1 MRGGQVPS
9 VEPRM
14 MVGRDHVVVLI
25 RDLVVRPDV
34 RGRPSN
40 RVMPLLVVEGSGGSG
55 KSELLAATAGLM
67 EQRIPYARLDL
78 GSVRASTVPEIL
90 SALAFE
96 LSRWCRGYGRLTFP
110 RLVLARLA
118 MTETLDP
125 NDPTAARALLRD
137 RIVRQRGVDGT
148 VAVLKDAADELL
160 GALPARP
167 PVPLSSISR
176 LLIGAARASARWNL
190 AGRLVLGKHFEWFG
204 RHYAASGK
212 PIDALAA
219 LSLLAR
225 PPVTSTDQDTIDAIL
240 IAAFLADLRESFA
253 GVRRRAG
260 RQSLGCA
267 VLLDNADAKPAITF
281 LVAMAAARLQP
292 GGAGV
297 PLAVVA
303 ATSGNLTGRV
313 PLAQRVPFV
322 AEDVTFERFAART
335 GRPPQSSWMRS
346 VLDPLTEEQTAA
358 LVRRA
363 GLGVTSNEH
372 LVHLLHRATG
382 GWPRDTSLLLEPLRQ
397 HPVAG
402 DPAGHVDLGATC
414 RHLDPDLPGPTP
426 QAALAA
432 SLLAS
437 VPTDLHAALEIC
449 AAARDNDRALQLAT
463 QSDLLSRHDLQ
474 QVQRYAP
481 LLWRDGTPVL
491 LRRLLLQRLAR
502 RPKQWA
508 AVHTWLWEDYL
519 RDPAQ
524 LSPNS
529 LRDHTQEAALH
540 HLLASGNVV
549 GVARQIADD
558 WLDKL
563 PGGELLAML
572 DVVTS
577 APNPLDHQISPA
589 DLLLAA
595 TGTLSPADRP
605 GTPLTRLIVA
615 RWIADD
621 PFAGVDR
628 APLHLCISTG
638 YTTLADYCP
647 RGAEA
652 LLTEAQ
658 RHNDLAEW
666 WA

>member
-1 MRGGQVPS
+1 MRGEQVPH

-14 MVGRDHVVVLI
+14 MVGRDHAVALI
-25 RDLVVRPDV
+25 RELVARPDV

-40 RVMPLLVVEGSGGSG
+40 RAMPLLVVEGAGGSG
-55 KSELLAATAGLM
+55 KSELLAATAELM

-110 RLVLARLA
+110 RLMLARLA
-118 MTETLDP
+118 MTETLDQ

-160 GALPARP
+160 AALPARP
-167 PVPLSSISR
+167 TVPLSSISR
-176 LLIGAARASARWNL
+176 LVIGAARASARWNL
-190 AGRLVLGKHFEWFG
+190 AGRLVLGKHFAWFG

-225 PPVTSTDQDTIDAIL
+225 APVTSTDQDAIDAIL

-253 GVRRRAG
+253 GVRRSAG

-281 LVAMAAARLQP
+281 LAAMAEARLQP

-303 ATSGNLTGRV
+303 ATSGKLTGRV
-313 PLAQRVPFV
+313 PAAQRAPFV
-322 AEDVTFERFAART
+322 AEDVTFERFAARA
-335 GRPPQSSWMRS
+335 GRPPRSAWMRC
-346 VLDPLTEEQTAA
+346 VLDPLTEEEAA
-358 LVRRA
+358 KLIRRA

-382 GWPRDTSLLLEPLRQ
+382 GWPRDTSLLLDPVRQ
-397 HPVAG
+397 HPVTG
-402 DPAGHVDLGATC
+402 GPADHVDLGATL
-414 RHLDPDLPGPTP
+414 RHVDPDVAGPTP
-426 QAALAA
+426 QAAVAA
-432 SLLAS
+432 SLLAG
-437 VPTDLHAALEIC
+437 VPTGLHEALETC

-463 QSDLLSRHDLQ
+463 QSDLLSGHDLQ

-481 LLWRDGTPVL
+481 LLWRAGAPVL
-491 LRRLLLQRLAR
+491 LRRLLLRRLAR
-502 RPKQWA
+502 RPARWS
-508 AVHTWLWEDYL
+508 AVHTWLWEDHL
-519 RDPAQ
+519 RDPAR
-524 LSPNS
+524 LVPDSV
-529 LRDHTQEAALH
+529 RDHTQEGALYH
-540 HLLASGNVV
+540 RLASGDVV
-549 GVARQIADD
+549 GVARQIAED

-577 APNPLDHQISPA
+577 APNPLDHRTSPA
-589 DLLLAA
+589 DLLLAVS
-595 TGTLSPADRP
+595 GTLSPADRP
-605 GTPLTRLIVA
+605 GTPLAKLIAA

-666 WA
+666 WD